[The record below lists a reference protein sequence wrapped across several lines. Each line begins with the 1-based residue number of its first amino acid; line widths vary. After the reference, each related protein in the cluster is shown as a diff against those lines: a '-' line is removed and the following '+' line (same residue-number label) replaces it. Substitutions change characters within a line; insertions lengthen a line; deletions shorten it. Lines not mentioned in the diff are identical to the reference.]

1 MPGDEKVAFY
11 LRYRQHIEE
20 WAALREQA
28 GRELE
33 EALVR
38 AVGIMRERPTTP
50 TIIEGDSLQ
59 RPWYGIALELPG
71 AATARVLVALG
82 WTQSQ
87 LMKPSGES
95 WPYIGIMSPSTAK
108 GEPVYDTAKDLLRD
122 AARKRQWTRS
132 EGSWVWW
139 RYLPLETDDTDLDA
153 YAARQVDELVTAQDA
168 IQSAVNRPLC
178 LICGDGERP
187 AARSLPWFVE
197 RVVERQ
203 ARKYQRNQSYSC
215 HPSCYLCRSGYRCE
229 GAGPS

>member
-50 TIIEGDSLQ
+50 MIIEGDSRQ

-87 LMKPSGES
+87 LLKPSGES
-95 WPYIGIMSPSTAK
+95 WPYIGIMSPSAAR
-108 GEPVYDTAKDLLRD
+108 GGPVYDRARISCGMRHVSANGRAPKAAGSGGATFRLKPTRRTWTPTPRD
-122 AARKRQWTRS
+122 RWKS
-132 EGSWVWW
+132 
-139 RYLPLETDDTDLDA
+139 
-153 YAARQVDELVTAQDA
+153 
-168 IQSAVNRPLC
+168 
-178 LICGDGERP
+178 
-187 AARSLPWFVE
+187 
-197 RVVERQ
+197 
-203 ARKYQRNQSYSC
+203 
-215 HPSCYLCRSGYRCE
+215 
-229 GAGPS
+229 

>member
-71 AATARVLVALG
+71 AATAQMLVALG
-82 WTQSQ
+82 GLSH
-87 LMKPSGES
+87 
-95 WPYIGIMSPSTAK
+95 
-108 GEPVYDTAKDLLRD
+108 
-122 AARKRQWTRS
+122 
-132 EGSWVWW
+132 
-139 RYLPLETDDTDLDA
+139 
-153 YAARQVDELVTAQDA
+153 
-168 IQSAVNRPLC
+168 N
-178 LICGDGERP
+178 
-187 AARSLPWFVE
+187 
-197 RVVERQ
+197 
-203 ARKYQRNQSYSC
+203 
-215 HPSCYLCRSGYRCE
+215 
-229 GAGPS
+229 